1 MKSGNLIVNGKKM
14 RKLTKQQK
22 EEIKETFRKL
32 RKVMSLDNA
41 LLKIASIIL
50 DYQLRERK

>member
-1 MKSGNLIVNGKKM
+1 M

>member
-1 MKSGNLIVNGKKM
+1 MK
-14 RKLTKQQK
+14 RLTKKQK
-22 EEIKETFRKL
+22 EVVTETFRKL

-50 DYQLRERK
+50 NYQLRDKRK